1 MNKDKEANKDV
12 KDIKDEQK
20 TQGEL
25 AKQYLSFIFY
35 LSL

>member
-1 MNKDKEANKDV
+1 MNKDTKANKDV

-25 AKQYLSFIFY
+25 TKQYLS
-35 LSL
+35 L